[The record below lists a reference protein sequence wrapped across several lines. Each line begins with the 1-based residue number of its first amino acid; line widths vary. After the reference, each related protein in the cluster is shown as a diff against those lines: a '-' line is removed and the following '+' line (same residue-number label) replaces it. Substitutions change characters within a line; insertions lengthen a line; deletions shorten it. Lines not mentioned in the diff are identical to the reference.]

1 MLRAFDT
8 GGPSARG
15 ASVGRR
21 RPSLWA
27 RSTRR
32 SLAELPLPSI
42 TPYEVRY
49 AVPDPTRTDRWTT
62 HQRGAPAR
70 DARPPA
76 TITPHQVRTRADPG
90 SSSTLVRRFWAT
102 RSRSVGSAEEASTS
116 NDPSEGGPP
125 CNIRAAFWTV
135 EAVTHMYLNTHD
147 RMLTDRQRL
156 RCGKVSRLLFRC
168 SIGCPSR
175 RFSDRSPRAVATED
189 LSTPRFRD
197 GERRRR
203 FHGRSRGSRRRSRR
217 LSRVRFPRTARGFAV
232 FHRSDWRD
240 GCRRRPAGPR
250 RG

>member
-1 MLRAFDT
+1 M
-8 GGPSARG
+8 
-15 ASVGRR
+15 
-21 RPSLWA
+21 
-27 RSTRR
+27 
-32 SLAELPLPSI
+32 
-42 TPYEVRY
+42 TPHEVRY

-70 DARPPA
+70 DARPPT

-125 CNIRAAFWTV
+125 CNIRAAFWTF

-203 FHGRSRGSRRRSRR
+203 FHGRSRGFTPSTPSSQPCSIPSNSERIRCFSPLRLAGWMPTPTSWSPSWPTERTWMLTSIDSPPRSA
-217 LSRVRFPRTARGFAV
+217 SAP
-232 FHRSDWRD
+232 
-240 GCRRRPAGPR
+240 
-250 RG
+250 